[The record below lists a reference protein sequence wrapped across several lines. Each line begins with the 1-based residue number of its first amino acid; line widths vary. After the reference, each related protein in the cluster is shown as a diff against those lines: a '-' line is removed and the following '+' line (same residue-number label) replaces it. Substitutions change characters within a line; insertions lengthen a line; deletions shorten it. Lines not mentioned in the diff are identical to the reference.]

1 MYNTS
6 YIHVYNIEPD
16 ETFINCLNLI
26 FINIMY
32 TCIYIYIIKNVKCYQ
47 GAQKDKYIN
56 PSYQIREGEM
66 VNIDVTSRGATLAL
80 GMMYFKTGNL

>member
-1 MYNTS
+1 M
-6 YIHVYNIEPD
+6 IR
-16 ETFINCLNLI
+16 
-26 FINIMY
+26 
-32 TCIYIYIIKNVKCYQ
+32 NVKYYL

-80 GMMYFKTGNL
+80 GMMYFKTGNQ